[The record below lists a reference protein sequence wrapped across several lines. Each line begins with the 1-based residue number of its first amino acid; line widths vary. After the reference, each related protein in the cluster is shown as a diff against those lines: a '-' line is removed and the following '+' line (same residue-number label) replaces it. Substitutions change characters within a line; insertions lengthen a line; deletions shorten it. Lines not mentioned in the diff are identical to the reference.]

1 MRIVPLAA
9 TLSLLLLAACEE
21 PRPRREPRAVEPERG
36 GAAPKWLSVTDD
48 RDPAAWL
55 AAYRGGAAP
64 AEAEIMRLRE
74 ALAEAG
80 MFFLESPRMLANR
93 QAQLGD
99 MLAGAGM
106 GEDDARL
113 LAALARVAAA
123 SERKQTF
130 GELCQHY
137 YNLRRQGQ
145 GREDALAALAERY
158 AMQKRAP

>member
-1 MRIVPLAA
+1 M
-9 TLSLLLLAACEE
+9 LSLLLLGAGEE
-21 PRPRREPRAVEPERG
+21 QQPRRVPRVVEPERG
-36 GAAPKWLSVTDD
+36 GAPPKWLSLTDD

-55 AAYRGGAAP
+55 AAHRSGAAP
-64 AEAEIMRLRE
+64 AEVEIARLRR

-99 MLAGAGM
+99 MLFAAGV

-113 LAALARVAAA
+113 LADLSRVAAA
-123 SERKQTF
+123 SARKQTF
-130 GELCQHY
+130 GQMCQHY

-145 GREDALAALAERY
+145 GRADALAALAERY
-158 AMQKRAP
+158 AMQNREP

>member
-36 GAAPKWLSVTDD
+36 GAPPKWLSVTDD

-55 AAYRGGAAP
+55 AAHRSGAAP
-64 AEAEIMRLRE
+64 AEGEVERLRE

-99 MLAGAGM
+99 MLFAAGV

-123 SERKQTF
+123 SARKQTF

-145 GREDALAALAERY
+145 GKEDALAALAERY